1 MDFFKNLKKA
11 EWLYLGIS
19 ILFII
24 IGIILVKNPE
34 EVLKTVSYIVGI
46 VFLVFG
52 IIRIIKY
59 LRDKSNSNEL
69 YTDIVFGL
77 ISIITGLIIMF
88 CTSAI
93 EAVFRIIIGV
103 WIIFTGCTRFGLVKR
118 LKEAHLKEWILS
130 LILSILMIICGIYMI
145 FTPGTVVAV
154 IGGIIIAYAVINLI
168 QSIMFMK
175 NSKVIVI
182 EKIEK

>member
-1 MDFFKNLKKA
+1 MEFFKNLKKV
-11 EWLYLGIS
+11 EWLNLVIS
-19 ILFII
+19 VLFII

-34 EVLKTVSYIVGI
+34 GVLKTVSYIVGI
-46 VFLVFG
+46 AFFILGV
-52 IIRIIKY
+52 IKIIKY

-103 WIIFTGCTRFGLVKR
+103 WIIFTGCSRFGLVKK
-118 LKEAHLKEWILS
+118 LKEANLKEWILS
-130 LILSILMIICGIYMI
+130 LVLSILMIICGVYMI

-154 IGGIIIAYAVINLI
+154 IGSVIIIYAVINLI

-175 NSKVIVI
+175 NSKVIII
-182 EKIEK
+182 EQ